1 VPHALFEQA
10 YNDFIDYTLDGA
22 SNVRCWWAS
31 NCAAGTAPVHRC
43 GTISFQSAIAN
54 AVASFAGNRRVVAGG
69 NYSGTASAMMLQG
82 TSGTLQIQVNNLG
95 ADPCTQA
102 WRSAIDASG
111 LVA

>member
-1 VPHALFEQA
+1 MGIKLRRRDGDSAPLW
-10 YNDFIDYTLDGA
+10 DYF
-22 SNVRCWWAS
+22 
-31 NCAAGTAPVHRC
+31 
-43 GTISFQSAIAN
+43 FQSAIAN
-54 AVASFAGNRRVVAGG
+54 AVASFAGNRRVFAGG

-95 ADPCTQA
+95 AGPCTRA